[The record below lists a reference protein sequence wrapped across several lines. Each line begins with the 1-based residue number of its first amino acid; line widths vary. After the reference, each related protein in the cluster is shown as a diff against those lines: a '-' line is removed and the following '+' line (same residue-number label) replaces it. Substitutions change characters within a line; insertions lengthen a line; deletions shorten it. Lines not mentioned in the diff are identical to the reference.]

1 MTAKEIAQLVYV
13 VKATYPKTY
22 ERFTNEDF
30 ANLIRSWQMVLE
42 DYTYAQGSAGLKTY
56 LASDTKGF
64 PPAPGQ
70 VIDCIH
76 RLHHAQ
82 TPEMTGLEA
91 WSLVRRAISNST
103 YNAEQEFER
112 LPEAVQR
119 AVGSPANLRE
129 MAALD
134 IERVETV
141 EQSHFI
147 RAYDAAIKRA
157 AEDAKIPAK
166 VREMLGQLAKPLL
179 EGA

>member
-1 MTAKEIAQLVYV
+1 M
-13 VKATYPKTY
+13 
-22 ERFTNEDF
+22 
-30 ANLIRSWQMVLE
+30 
-42 DYTYAQGSAGLKTY
+42 
-56 LASDTKGF
+56 
-64 PPAPGQ
+64 
-70 VIDCIH
+70 
-76 RLHHAQ
+76 
-82 TPEMTGLEA
+82 EA

-147 RAYDAAIKRA
+147 RAYVAAIKRA